1 MNVLRL
7 YKQSGYKCIGKFE
20 LYAEFSHIKYN
31 KERNNQ
37 IYVLNLKIEILQ
49 SLISKYYNENNQ

>member
-20 LYAEFSHIKYN
+20 LYAEFCHIKDN

-49 SLISKYYNENNQ
+49 NLMSKYYSKYY